1 MKITRAAVKD
11 IPNINRLLHQVLS
24 VHHNGRPDLFK
35 ANCKKYTNPELK
47 AILKNDSRPV
57 FVAFDEAGNLVGYVF
72 CVIEIYQDDNI
83 QTDRKTLYID
93 DLCVEALM
101 RGKHIG
107 TELYRY
113 VLNYARTIGCYN
125 VTLNVWSCNPDA
137 AAFYQAMGMT
147 PYKTGMEVIL

>member
-47 AILKNDSRPV
+47 AILKDDSRPV

-72 CVIEIYQDDNI
+72 CVIRIYQNDNI

-107 TELYRY
+107 TELYHY
-113 VLNYARTIGCYN
+113 VLNYAKSIGCYN

-137 AAFYQAMGMT
+137 SAFYQAMGMT

>member
-1 MKITRAAVKD
+1 MKITKAAVKD

-47 AILKNDSRPV
+47 AILKDDTKPV
-57 FVAFDEAGNLVGYVF
+57 FVAFDDAGNLVGYVF
-72 CVIEIYQDDNI
+72 CVIKVYQDDNI
-83 QTDRKTLYID
+83 HTDRKTLYID

-113 VLNYARTIGCYN
+113 VLNYAKTIGCYN

-137 AAFYQAMGMT
+137 SAFYQAMGMI

>member
-1 MKITRAAVKD
+1 MKITRASVKD

-47 AILKNDSRPV
+47 AILKDDSRPV
-57 FVAFDEAGNLVGYVF
+57 FVAFDDAGNLVGYVF
-72 CVIEIYQDDNI
+72 CILEVYKNDNI
-83 QTDRKTLYID
+83 NTDRKTLYID

-101 RGKHIG
+101 RGRHIG
-107 TELYRY
+107 KELYQY
-113 VLNYARTIGCYN
+113 VLNYARSIDCYN

-137 AAFYQAMGMT
+137 SAFYQAMGMK
-147 PYKTGMEVIL
+147 PYKIGMETIL

>member
-1 MKITRAAVKD
+1 MKITRASVKD

-47 AILKNDSRPV
+47 AILKDDSRPV
-57 FVAFDEAGNLVGYVF
+57 FVAFDDAGNLVGYVF
-72 CVIEIYQDDNI
+72 CILEIYKNDNI
-83 QTDRKTLYID
+83 NTDRKTLYID

-107 TELYRY
+107 KELYQY
-113 VLNYARTIGCYN
+113 VLNYARSIDCYN

-137 AAFYQAMGMT
+137 SAFYQAMGMK
-147 PYKTGMEVIL
+147 PYKIGMETIL